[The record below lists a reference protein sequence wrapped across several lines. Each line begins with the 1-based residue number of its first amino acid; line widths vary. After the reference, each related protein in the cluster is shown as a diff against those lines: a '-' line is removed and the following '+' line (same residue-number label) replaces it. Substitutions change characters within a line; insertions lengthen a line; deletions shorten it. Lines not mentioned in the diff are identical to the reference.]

1 MDSYTLTQINIY
13 PVKSLGGILLQ
24 SSRVDERGLKYDRRW
39 MIVDE
44 NNQFIT
50 QRKYPQMSL
59 LQPEIKESLLIINH
73 KQNKVTPLT
82 ISLSPYNEEEINVQ
96 IWKDNIPAI
105 KYNSDV
111 NEWFTKAIGLR
122 CSLVH
127 MPDTTKRKVNSKYID
142 NQIVSFA
149 DGYPFLIIGEESLVD
164 LNNRLKD
171 PLPVNRFRP
180 NLVFSGGEPFD
191 EDGWMRFKI
200 GGVEFRSIKPCSR
213 CVVTTVDQNTS
224 NKSKEPLKTLSQY
237 REVNGKVMFGM
248 NLVCE
253 VTGKLKM
260 GDQINHL

>member
-1 MDSYTLTQINIY
+1 MKSYTLSQINIY

-24 SSRVDERGLKYDRRW
+24 TSQVEVRGLKYDRRW

-44 NNQFIT
+44 NNRFIT

-73 KQNKVTPLT
+73 KQNKIAPLS
-82 ISLSPYNEEEINVQ
+82 ISLSPSNEEEINVQ

-111 NEWFTKAIGLR
+111 NEWFSKAIGLR
-122 CSLVH
+122 CSLVY
-127 MPDTTKRKVNSKYID
+127 MPDTTMRKVNLKYLD
-142 NQIVSFA
+142 YQIVSFA

-171 PLPVNRFRP
+171 PLLMNRFRP
-180 NLVFSGGEPFD
+180 NLVFDGGKPFD
-191 EDGWMRFKI
+191 EDGWKRFRI
-200 GGVEFRSIKPCSR
+200 GSVDFRSIKPCSR
-213 CVVTTVDQNTS
+213 CVITTVDQDTS
-224 NKSKEPLKTLSQY
+224 NKGKEPLKTLSQY
-237 REVNGKVMFGM
+237 REVNGKILFGM

-253 VTGKLKM
+253 GTGTVKV

>member
-1 MDSYTLTQINIY
+1 MNNYTLTQINIY
-13 PVKSLGGILLQ
+13 PVKSLGGILLL
-24 SSRVDERGLKYDRRW
+24 SSEAEERGLKYDRRW

-59 LQPEIKESLLIINH
+59 LWPEIKESLLIINH
-73 KQNKVTPLT
+73 KQNKIAPLS
-82 ISLSPYNEEEINVQ
+82 IPLSPYNEEEINVQ

-111 NEWFTKAIGLR
+111 NEWFTEAIGLK
-122 CSLVH
+122 CSLVY
-127 MPDTTKRKVNSKYID
+127 MPDTTKRKVDPKYVD

-149 DGYPFLIIGEESLVD
+149 DGYPFLIIGEKSLVD

-171 PLPVNRFRP
+171 PLPMNRFRP
-180 NLVFSGGEPFD
+180 NLVFDGGKPFD
-191 EDGWMRFKI
+191 EDGWKRFRI
-200 GGVEFRSIKPCSR
+200 GGVEFHSIKPCSR

-224 NKSKEPLKTLSQY
+224 NKGKEPLKTLAQY

-253 VTGKLKM
+253 GTGNVKV

>member
-39 MIVDE
+39 MIVNE

-59 LQPEIKESLLIINH
+59 LQPEIKENLLIINH

-82 ISLSPYNEEEINVQ
+82 ISLSPYSEEEINVQ

-122 CSLVH
+122 CSLVY
-127 MPDTTKRKVNSKYID
+127 MPDTTKRKVNPRYVD

-171 PLPVNRFRP
+171 PLPMNRFRP
-180 NLVFSGGEPFD
+180 NLVFGGGEPSD
-191 EDGWMRFKI
+191 EDVWKRFRI

-213 CVVTTVDQNTS
+213 CVVTTVDQDTS
-224 NKSKEPLKTLSQY
+224 IKNNEPLNTLSQY